1 MLDASHA
8 EGLGRCHCIPDL
20 AAASGRAGHARG
32 SPCAC
37 RLGAWSSL
45 EIVMSIAEQV
55 KVMELEKKVA
65 ALEGHVHVLLGRVEE
80 LERVQKE
87 RTLRLNG
94 KKPNG

>member
-1 MLDASHA
+1 
-8 EGLGRCHCIPDL
+8 
-20 AAASGRAGHARG
+20 
-32 SPCAC
+32 
-37 RLGAWSSL
+37 
-45 EIVMSIAEQV
+45 MSIAEQV

-65 ALEGHVHVLLGRVEE
+65 ALEGHVRVLLGRVEE

>member
-1 MLDASHA
+1 
-8 EGLGRCHCIPDL
+8 
-20 AAASGRAGHARG
+20 
-32 SPCAC
+32 
-37 RLGAWSSL
+37 
-45 EIVMSIAEQV
+45 MSIAEQV

>member
-1 MLDASHA
+1 
-8 EGLGRCHCIPDL
+8 
-20 AAASGRAGHARG
+20 
-32 SPCAC
+32 
-37 RLGAWSSL
+37 
-45 EIVMSIAEQV
+45 MSIAEQV

-87 RTLRLNG
+87 RQTLKLNG